1 MSAEHDMTESTTAA
15 TRADYTLQLIADLH
29 AAYGKRVELDI
40 TDQGGARWLTLS
52 HSTPTD
58 GTHGLA
64 VGFWDD
70 GTHTMASDGAR
81 VELNEATKRDP
92 LAVLVAVRMFLHKYG
107 RGRR

>member
-1 MSAEHDMTESTTAA
+1 MTESTTAA

-40 TDQGGARWLTLS
+40 TDQVGARWLTLS

-70 GTHTMASDGAR
+70 GTHTIASDGAR
-81 VELNEATKRDP
+81 AELNEATKRDP

-107 RGRR
+107 HGPR